1 MEKHSVALFLILA
14 LGLVCNFTLASQ
26 SPYCAYGITVK
37 DLLKLA
43 GIHGVDLL
51 SYVTK
56 LKAHNIDETVLASL
70 TLQQLNHI
78 GITALGDRLKIYN
91 FFSKDTNDCTSS
103 SCQNNGI
110 CRDGFRC
117 FSCICDPRKEYYG
130 PSCQHKCPCL
140 NGGVCKTVPT
150 GFKCVCP
157 PGYSGD
163 LCKTMYL
170 TEGRLINLEDKLKQV
185 NISRKLGSRKIFYHV

>member
-1 MEKHSVALFLILA
+1 MEKRSAALFLILA
-14 LGLVCNFTLASQ
+14 FGLVCNVTSASQ
-26 SPYCAYGITVK
+26 SPYCTYGITVK

-110 CRDGFRC
+110 CRDGYRC

-150 GFKCVCP
+150 GFKCVCQ
-157 PGYSGD
+157 PGFSGD

-170 TEGRLINLEDKLKQV
+170 TEERLINLEDKLKQV
-185 NISRKLGSRKIFYHV
+185 DIKRKKHSNSPV